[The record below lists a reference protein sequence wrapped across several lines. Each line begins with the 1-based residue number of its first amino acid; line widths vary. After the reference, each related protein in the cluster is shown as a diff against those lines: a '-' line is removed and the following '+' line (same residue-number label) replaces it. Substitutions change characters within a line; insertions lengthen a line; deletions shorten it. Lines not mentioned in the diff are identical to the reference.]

1 MELKEKVYLE
11 SLGCSKN
18 LIDSEVMLG
27 SLLHGG
33 YAFTTDKNEADIIIV
48 NTCAFINDATQEA
61 LETISSLVP
70 LKKKG
75 ACRKLVVAGCL
86 PQRYCSN
93 LTKKFT
99 ELNDVDLF
107 VGVGDFPKIAE
118 LLRTADRDTPLSSP
132 FHLNAPPFLLDHT
145 TPRIRA
151 TPPHTAYV
159 KIAEGCSH
167 RCTFCTIP
175 LIKGPYQS
183 RLPESIL
190 TEVHTLGEEG
200 VKEINLIAQDTTF
213 YGNDLRTKIDLAH
226 LLKLLSPIEQ
236 TNWIRILYCHPDH
249 LTADLI
255 SVIGKEAKICNYID
269 LPLQHSSNTILKKM
283 GREKKYR
290 QIKKL
295 IAQLRES
302 IPDLWI
308 RTTFIVGFPGETN
321 DDFSQLTEFVK
332 EIEFEHLGAF
342 KYSNEEGTQASRFG
356 DTVSPDII
364 EERYHLLM
372 SAQSSIAFKKNQAL
386 IGTMQTV
393 LIESVE
399 KEKGLL
405 SGRTFFQAPD
415 IDGIVFI
422 TKGTALIGDMVQV
435 TITGA
440 SEYDLFGEITHIP
453 GRDTYR

>member
-27 SLLHGG
+27 SLLQGG
-33 YAFTTDKNEADIIIV
+33 YAFTTDKSEADIIIV

-61 LETISSLVP
+61 LETIATLIP
-70 LKKKG
+70 LKKNG

-86 PQRYCSN
+86 PQRYGSH
-93 LTKKFT
+93 LTRKFT

-107 VGVGDFPKIAE
+107 VGVGDFPIIAE
-118 LLRTADRDTPLSSP
+118 LLNSADRDTSLPSP
-132 FHLNAPPFLLDHT
+132 FHLNTPPFLLDHT

-190 TEVHTLGEEG
+190 TEVHMLVEEG

-213 YGNDLRTKIDLAH
+213 YGMDLTPKTDLAH
-226 LLKLLSPIEQ
+226 LLHQLSSIEKL
-236 TNWIRILYCHPDH
+236 TWIRILYCHPDH
-249 LTADLI
+249 LTSDLI

-283 GREKKYR
+283 GRGKKNS
-290 QIKKL
+290 QIKKI
-295 IAQLRES
+295 IAQLRER
-302 IPDLWI
+302 IPELWI
-308 RTTFIVGFPGETN
+308 RTTLIVGFPGETT
-321 DDFSQLTEFVK
+321 DDFNRLMEFVN
-332 EIEFEHLGAF
+332 EMEFEHLGAF
-342 KYSNEEGTQASRFG
+342 KYSNEEGTQAYSYG
-356 DTVSPDII
+356 DTVPPDII

-372 SAQSSIAFKKNQAL
+372 SAQSAIAFKKNQAL
-386 IGTMQTV
+386 IGTRQSV
-393 LIESVE
+393 LIEDID
-399 KEKGLL
+399 KENGLL

-422 TKGTALIGDMVQV
+422 SQGTARIGDMVEV
-435 TITGA
+435 CITDA
-440 SEYDLFGEITHIP
+440 SEYDLFGDMTHLP
-453 GRDTYR
+453 ERDTII